1 MSMVGGNEHDSFLHF
16 STFFPVT
23 FAMHVFKALDLP
35 VSSPGWAALAPLA
48 EEYHAHPAEFATLPL
63 ASLTGVLKRLPPMER
78 VLVHEVLRPVRER
91 LPRPPH
97 GFCSNCPEWGRRLL
111 RKGTADDA
119 LLAAV
124 LQQVS
129 LDVDDV
135 VEGNWDLMR
144 AVMVFFN
151 FDLGLRIRL
160 ERAWWS
166 TEKKRGGCLM

>member
-1 MSMVGGNEHDSFLHF
+1 
-16 STFFPVT
+16 
-23 FAMHVFKALDLP
+23 MHVFEALDLP

-48 EEYHAHPAEFATLPL
+48 EEYQAHPAEFAGLPL
-63 ASLTGVLKRLPPMER
+63 ASLTGALKRLPPRER

-135 VEGNWDLMR
+135 VEADWDLMG
-144 AVMVFFN
+144 AVMVYFN
-151 FDLGLRIRL
+151 FHLGLRIKL
-160 ERAWWS
+160 CRAMSASW
-166 TEKKRGGCLM
+166 KRRSEVAA